1 MIEDRI
7 RAVVE
12 SFGATLYDIEIVKEG
27 DYNYFR
33 VFIQKD
39 DGVNLD
45 LCGEISKIIS
55 PLLDVEYQSST
66 PYFLEVSSPGVERAL
81 KKPHHFINSIGSD
94 VKIKMSEGK
103 LKGVLKEFDGENITV
118 QSANECKKIPINEIK
133 SAYTYF
139 KW

>member
-1 MIEDRI
+1 MIEDKI

-12 SFGATLYDIEIVKEG
+12 SFGARLYDIEIVKEG

-39 DGVNLD
+39 DGINLD

-55 PLLDVEYQSST
+55 PLLDVEYQSSA
-66 PYFLEVSSPGVERAL
+66 PYFLEVSSPGIERAL
-81 KKPHHFINSIGSD
+81 KKPQHFMNSIGSN

-103 LKGVLKEFDGENITV
+103 LKGVLKEFDGEKITV
-118 QSANECKKIPINEIK
+118 QSANDSKKIPLNEIK
-133 SAYTYF
+133 SASTYF